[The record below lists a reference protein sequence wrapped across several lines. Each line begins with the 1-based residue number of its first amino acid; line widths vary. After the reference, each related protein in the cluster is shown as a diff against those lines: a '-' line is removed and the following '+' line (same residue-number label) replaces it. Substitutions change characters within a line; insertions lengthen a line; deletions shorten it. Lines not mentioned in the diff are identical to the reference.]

1 MGLFLDGLWIV
12 FPSLALFSA
21 NRLEKTRNTPYAIIS
36 SRTYVASGFCHS
48 TMTIFLAAAAAALE
62 HDPASS
68 TDNGVFAYH
77 AVIKLDV
84 EKNGRNAPGIVS
96 VILAK
101 IQLDEPTV
109 VFTDKDN
116 KRIDNDD
123 LPTDKLTFDAAFAV
137 TTNRNSLYCH
147 LVINSARTFHQIK
160 VGVWDL
166 LQKYNVWLE
175 KSPGPITKTD
185 LVPMGFWLH
194 VHPGFAS
201 TRAFHNELT
210 RNISSHYA
218 DSPVVTELNLPSTLT
233 EPDIF
238 FTPAKCNGTYDQH
251 PISSNALC
259 MYGVRTDADRITV
272 LITRV
277 CSFATTVDNKT
288 PLYVPFALK
297 KSHPEIY
304 RQYLAQQNT
313 FLETHRNIAIVGVH
327 PSAMDYGDVDN
338 PDDNVPKSLWE
349 TLSAMDGVYRVDPCR
364 RTFDLGK
371 WNISCHSS
379 EHQKITRWIDAH
391 LHARWAAIPLKLPSF
406 SAFPSPTRLSRNRV
420 SSSVASGLTD
430 ASPVSHYLKSLAAR
444 NVSTKIKT
452 VLRNPWRQ
460 TPPVQSVQYKF
471 DKNEYPLPNGQATTA
486 RTEVSTTMGDS
497 AITQCSLTTIQN
509 EVANKLSALE
519 HARKVKD
526 ADFTSR
532 MNAIDDS
539 IQTIQDELAAI
550 ADTVTTKVLHGLQK
564 PDGILFK
571 QDAKIDVIQAQ
582 LLKLLPMVQQVLTLS
597 PTSKRSL
604 SDAESDAPKNIR
616 RLDNTSPMDT
626 TVARMS

>member
-1 MGLFLDGLWIV
+1 MTV
-12 FPSLALFSA
+12 FSA
-21 NRLEKTRNTPYAIIS
+21 
-36 SRTYVASGFCHS
+36 
-48 TMTIFLAAAAAALE
+48 AATAALE
-62 HDPASS
+62 HDHASS
-68 TDNGVFAYH
+68 IDNGVFAYH

-84 EKNGRNAPGIVS
+84 DKNGRNAPGIVS
-96 VILAK
+96 AILAK

-109 VFTDKDN
+109 VFTDKDTH
-116 KRIDNDD
+116 RIDNDD
-123 LPTDKLTFDAAFAV
+123 LPTDKTTFDAAFAV
-137 TTNRNSLYCH
+137 TTNRNALYCH

-166 LQKYNVWLE
+166 LQNHKVWLE

-201 TRAFHNELT
+201 TRAFHNQLT
-210 RNISSHYA
+210 RNISSHYV
-218 DSPVVTELNLPSTLT
+218 DSPVVAELNLPSELT
-233 EPDIF
+233 EPDVF
-238 FTPAKCNGTYDQH
+238 FTPAKCNGTYEQH

-259 MYGVRTDADRITV
+259 MYGVRTDADRITLLV
-272 LITRV
+272 TRI
-277 CSFATTVDNKT
+277 CSFATTIDNKT
-288 PLYVPFALK
+288 PMYVPFALK

-304 RQYLAQQNT
+304 GQYLAQQNA
-313 FLETHRNIAIVGVH
+313 FLESHRNIAIVGVH
-327 PSAMDYGDVDN
+327 PTAMDYGDSDN
-338 PDDNVPKSLWE
+338 PDTNVPTSLWD

-364 RTFDLGK
+364 RTYDLGK

-379 EHQKITRWIDAH
+379 HHQKITRWIDDN
-391 LHARWAAIPLKLPSF
+391 LHARWSAIPLPMPPF
-406 SAFPSPTRLSRNRV
+406 AAFPSPTRLSRNRV
-420 SSSVASGLTD
+420 STSVTSGLTD

-471 DKNEYPLPNGQATTA
+471 DKTEYPLPNGHATTA

-497 AITQCSLTTIQN
+497 AITPGSIATIHQDVN
-509 EVANKLSALE
+509 KKLSDLE
-519 HARKVKD
+519 QARRVKD

-539 IQTIQDELAAI
+539 IQTIQDDLAAI
-550 ADTVTTKVLHGLQK
+550 ADTVTAKVLHGLQQ

-571 QDAKIDVIQAQ
+571 QDAKIDLIQAQ
-582 LLKLLPMVQQVLTLS
+582 LLKLLPMVQQVLTLT
-597 PTSKRSL
+597 PTGKRSL
-604 SDAESDAPKNIR
+604 SDAESDAPTNIR

-626 TVARMS
+626 TVARIN